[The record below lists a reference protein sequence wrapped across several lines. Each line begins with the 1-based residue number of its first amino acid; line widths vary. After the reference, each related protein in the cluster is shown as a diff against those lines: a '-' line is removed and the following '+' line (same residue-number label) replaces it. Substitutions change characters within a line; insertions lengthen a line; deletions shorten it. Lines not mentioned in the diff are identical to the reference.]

1 MSVKSFNSGGL
12 TDAVSEPDQYAGTL
26 QDKPT
31 SLSSLFGSSDRLD
44 LFKAPVQREE
54 ISSAASS
61 IDLFQLPAAS
71 SSLSIN
77 SFQPSVLSSAPLNV
91 HQPSQALTPSLEL
104 FADFPQHQS
113 PANQVQESIPKNEG
127 WATFDTHQPSTSIS
141 GTENIIPANIASND
155 GGSIGNFDLFSSSN
169 PGMQWPSF
177 ANISNPWSDN
187 LHDFTAPN
195 TTEST
200 QVTLLM
206 IKLTPSSD
214 PYWGFRKMDN
224 CVLFLC
230 MVDFFNLQG

>member
-31 SLSSLFGSSDRLD
+31 SLSSLFGSSDRLE
-44 LFKAPVQREE
+44 LFKAPVQPEE

-77 SFQPSVLSSAPLNV
+77 SFQPSVLSSASSLNV
-91 HQPSQALTPSLEL
+91 HQPPQALTPSLEL

-113 PANQVQESIPKNEG
+113 PANQVHESVPKNEG

-200 QVTLLM
+200 KVTLVM
-206 IKLTPSSD
+206 IKTTPSSD
-214 PYWGFRKMDN
+214 PYWGFHKMDN
-224 CVLFLC
+224 CILFLC
-230 MVDFFNLQG
+230 MVFH